1 MIKKLLKNNTLKRS
15 LLVFSALMITALSIA
30 FHRGTLQ
37 AKIPID
43 YTEDP
48 YSIMA
53 RDACR

>member
-1 MIKKLLKNNTLKRS
+1 MMKKFFKNKNLKRS

-48 YSIMA
+48 YSIMGQN
-53 RDACR
+53 ACR

>member
-1 MIKKLLKNNTLKRS
+1 MLKKFFKNKWLKRC
-15 LLVFSALMITALSIA
+15 LLVLSALLLSVLSIA

-48 YSIMA
+48 YAINMPK
-53 RDACR
+53 ACQ

>member
-1 MIKKLLKNNTLKRS
+1 MLKKYFKNKWLLS
-15 LLVFSALMITALSIA
+15 VLSIA

-48 YSIMA
+48 YAINMPN
-53 RDACR
+53 ACQ

>member
-1 MIKKLLKNNTLKRS
+1 MLKKLFKNKWLKRS
-15 LLVFSALMITALSIA
+15 LLIFSALLLSGLSIA

-48 YSIMA
+48 YSP
-53 RDACR
+53 DFCR